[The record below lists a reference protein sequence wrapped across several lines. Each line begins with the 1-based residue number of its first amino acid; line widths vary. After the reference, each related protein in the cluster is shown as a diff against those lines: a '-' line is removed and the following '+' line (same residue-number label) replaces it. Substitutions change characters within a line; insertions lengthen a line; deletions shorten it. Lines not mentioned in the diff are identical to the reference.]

1 MKFATRQ
8 LPPVSIQLAPMI
20 DILLLL
26 LSFFIIS
33 WQFSKSETELNVSV
47 PTAQEGAE
55 PKQMRG
61 EIIINVLADGV
72 IRVEGL
78 TVDKPQLLDK
88 LSKIAKQYPNQPV
101 RIRGDGNVAYQ
112 RIVEIIDTCQKAG
125 IWNISFATQRPAA
138 AGAAPP
144 VTPE

>member
-1 MKFATRQ
+1 MKFAHHQ
-8 LPPVSIQLAPMI
+8 PPAIGANWMPMI

-33 WQFSKSETELNVSV
+33 YQFSKSETELNVSV

-55 PKQMRG
+55 PERVRG
-61 EIIINVLADGV
+61 EIIINVLENGT

-78 TVDKPQLLDK
+78 AVDRQQLLDK
-88 LSKIAKQYPNQPV
+88 LSAIARLYENQPV

-112 RIVEIIDTCQKAG
+112 RIVEVIDICQKAG
-125 IWNISFATQRPAA
+125 VWNISFATQRPE
-138 AGAAPP
+138 
-144 VTPE
+144 TTE

>member
-1 MKFATRQ
+1 MKFLVRQ
-8 LPPVSIQLAPMI
+8 PPPVSIQLAPMI

-33 WQFSKSETELNVSV
+33 YQFNKAETELNVSV

-55 PKQMRG
+55 PTQMRG
-61 EIIINVLADGV
+61 EIIINVLADGT
-72 IRVEGL
+72 IRVEGSTL
-78 TVDKPQLLDK
+78 DRAQLFDK
-88 LSKIAKQYPNQPV
+88 LSKIALQYKNQPV

-138 AGAAPP
+138 DGGEPS
-144 VTPE
+144 E